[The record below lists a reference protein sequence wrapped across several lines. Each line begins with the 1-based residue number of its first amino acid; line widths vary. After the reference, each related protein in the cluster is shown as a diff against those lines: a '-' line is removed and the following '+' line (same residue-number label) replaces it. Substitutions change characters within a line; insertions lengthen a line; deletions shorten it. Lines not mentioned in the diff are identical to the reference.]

1 MDRNPIV
8 EIREPGRGVRRLVLD
23 HPIEVGRECDGE
35 NLADAGV
42 SRRHLRLVP
51 TPMGLSLVDLESRNG
66 TLRNGVKV
74 TGRVVL
80 EPGDVVRLGG
90 SEIIMVGRTERVAAP
105 VRATS
110 LVSGVD
116 LLPPP
121 PPPAPVAPPQ
131 RSAAA
136 VLADRVLG
144 RLPREGEPLFPA
156 FTEMRTRVPIGVW
169 HAVRVGSILIYVALC
184 VALFVAPSVGL
195 FWFFGVI
202 VPLLPIL
209 FFAAPG
215 LWRNIC
221 PLAASNQTPRV
232 LKFTRAGTPPEWLRR
247 RGYLV
252 AITLFFGIT
261 GARLAIFNV
270 SGPATGILLSITIV
284 NALFAGF
291 LFKGKSGW
299 CSSICPLLPLQRVYG
314 QTPFAK
320 VPNSHC
326 QPCVACTKN
335 CYDFQPAA
343 AYQADLHEPDPEW
356 TAPRRLFVGAL
367 PGFVLGFFLL
377 VGQHSLPLGQVYGQL
392 ALFFLGSV
400 GLFFAAQALF
410 PHRPALIVAV
420 WAAVAIDTFYWFAG
434 AILASSFTTL
444 TGLPA
449 AWLRWPI
456 FVAVAVLSLVWI
468 ARTAV
473 KARQYEAEIGAV
485 VGRPLPLVE
494 ISRPAPATAPA
505 TSEGDDEGGVEVAL
519 NGAAPVPATAGTSLL
534 EVAEREGLPIEAGCR
549 MGVCG
554 ADPVAVLGG
563 SDCLADV
570 EEEEANTLRRL
581 GFGAS
586 TRMACCARV
595 QGSGSVTVSLTPEP
609 GGPDDGEAPV
619 DYDRSI
625 VSVVVLGN
633 GIAGVTAA
641 DFVRRGHPDCEI
653 HLVGQESHVLYN
665 RMGISRLVYGRSA
678 MRGLYLLPEDW
689 YEEHGVTAWLNTVAT
704 RIDIRTRRVH
714 LGTGDTV
721 PYDRLV
727 IATGSSSALPPF
739 ERPVRP
745 GSFVLRSAS
754 DAIEVR
760 AYAQRHSCRDAVV
773 SGGGLLG
780 LEAAHALH
788 ELGLRVTVLERG
800 ARLLSKQ
807 IDETAS
813 ALVHAHFAGIGM
825 HVLYRGEAKGLT
837 GHDRVTGV
845 DLADGRVLSCD
856 VYVAA
861 VGIKPNSALAAEAGV
876 AVGRGVVVDDR
887 METSVPGVFAVGDV
901 AEHGGKVLG
910 LWPIAAKQGEVAAV
924 NALGGDERLV
934 AEVPATI
941 LKGVDLDLFSVGRF
955 EAGPGDEVVSD
966 LDPDEPSYR
975 KLVVS
980 EGRAVGAIVLG
991 HHPGVVAALS
1001 TAVRQNALIG
1011 PDVLAAVRGG
1021 DWDALGARRRPAVS
1035 SMPSV

>member
-400 GLFFAAQALF
+400 GLFFAA
-410 PHRPALIVAV
+410 RP
-420 WAAVAIDTFYWFAG
+420 
-434 AILASSFTTL
+434 SSP
-444 TGLPA
+444 TGRRSSSRSGPPS
-449 AWLRWPI
+449 RSTPSTGSPGRSWPRR
-456 FVAVAVLSLVWI
+456 SP
-468 ARTAV
+468 RS
-473 KARQYEAEIGAV
+473 
-485 VGRPLPLVE
+485 P
-494 ISRPAPATAPA
+494 
-505 TSEGDDEGGVEVAL
+505 
-519 NGAAPVPATAGTSLL
+519 
-534 EVAEREGLPIEAGCR
+534 GCR
-549 MGVCG
+549 PPGCAGRSSWRWRCCPWCG
-554 ADPVAVLGG
+554 SRG
-563 SDCLADV
+563 
-570 EEEEANTLRRL
+570 RRSRH
-581 GFGAS
+581 AS
-586 TRMACCARV
+586 TRPR
-595 QGSGSVTVSLTPEP
+595 SGPWSAGRCRWSRS
-609 GGPDDGEAPV
+609 PDP
-619 DYDRSI
+619 
-625 VSVVVLGN
+625 
-633 GIAGVTAA
+633 
-641 DFVRRGHPDCEI
+641 RRP
-653 HLVGQESHVLYN
+653 
-665 RMGISRLVYGRSA
+665 
-678 MRGLYLLPEDW
+678 
-689 YEEHGVTAWLNTVAT
+689 
-704 RIDIRTRRVH
+704 
-714 LGTGDTV
+714 
-721 PYDRLV
+721 
-727 IATGSSSALPPF
+727 
-739 ERPVRP
+739 
-745 GSFVLRSAS
+745 
-754 DAIEVR
+754 
-760 AYAQRHSCRDAVV
+760 
-773 SGGGLLG
+773 
-780 LEAAHALH
+780 
-788 ELGLRVTVLERG
+788 
-800 ARLLSKQ
+800 
-807 IDETAS
+807 
-813 ALVHAHFAGIGM
+813 
-825 HVLYRGEAKGLT
+825 
-837 GHDRVTGV
+837 
-845 DLADGRVLSCD
+845 
-856 VYVAA
+856 
-861 VGIKPNSALAAEAGV
+861 
-876 AVGRGVVVDDR
+876 
-887 METSVPGVFAVGDV
+887 
-901 AEHGGKVLG
+901 
-910 LWPIAAKQGEVAAV
+910 
-924 NALGGDERLV
+924 
-934 AEVPATI
+934 
-941 LKGVDLDLFSVGRF
+941 
-955 EAGPGDEVVSD
+955 
-966 LDPDEPSYR
+966 
-975 KLVVS
+975 
-980 EGRAVGAIVLG
+980 
-991 HHPGVVAALS
+991 
-1001 TAVRQNALIG
+1001 
-1011 PDVLAAVRGG
+1011 
-1021 DWDALGARRRPAVS
+1021 RRRPPRRGTTRAAS
-1035 SMPSV
+1035 RSR

>member
-8 EIREPGRGVRRLVLD
+8 EIREPGQGVRRLVLD
-23 HPIEVGRECDGE
+23 RPIEVGRECDGE
-35 NLADAGV
+35 NLADPGV

-51 TPMGLSLVDLESRNG
+51 TPVGLSLVDLESRNG
-66 TLRNGVKV
+66 TLLNGVKV
-74 TGRVVL
+74 TSRSVL
-80 EPGDVVRLGG
+80 EPGDVVRLGS
-90 SEIIMVGRTERVAAP
+90 SEIIMVGRTVRVAAP
-105 VRATS
+105 ARPTS
-110 LVSGVD
+110 LVSGVS
-116 LLPPP
+116 LLVPP
-121 PPPAPVAPPQ
+121 PPPAPTAARPRP
-131 RSAAA
+131 AAA
-136 VLADRVLG
+136 VLVDRVLG
-144 RLPREGEPLFPA
+144 RFPRRGEPVFPA
-156 FTEMRTRVPIGVW
+156 FTEMRTRVPLGLW
-169 HAVRVGSILIYVALC
+169 HGVRVGSVLLYLALC

-209 FFAAPG
+209 FFVAPG

-221 PLAASNQTPRV
+221 PLAASNQAPRV
-232 LKFTRAGTPPEWLRR
+232 LGFTRAGTPPGWLRR

-270 SGPATGILLSITIV
+270 SGPATGILLSVTIV

-367 PGFVLGFFLL
+367 PGFVLGFFVL
-377 VGQHSLPLGQVYGQL
+377 VGQHSLPLWPVYGQL

-434 AILASSFTTL
+434 GTLAASFTAI
-444 TGLPA
+444 TGIPA
-449 AWLRWPI
+449 PWLRWPI
-456 FVAVAVLSLVWI
+456 FAVVAVLSLLWI

-485 VGRPLPLVE
+485 LGKPLPLVE
-494 ISRPAPATAPA
+494 LTRPAPAVPA
-505 TSEGDDEGGVEVAL
+505 EGSSDSDGDGVEVRL
-519 NGAAPVPATAGTSLL
+519 DGAGPVSAAAGTSLL
-534 EVAEREGLPIEAGCR
+534 EVIEREGLPIEAGCR

-554 ADPVAVLGG
+554 ADPVAVLDGG
-563 SDCLADV
+563 DCLAPI
-570 EEEEANTLRRL
+570 EEEEATTLRRL
-581 GFGAS
+581 GLGAS
-586 TRMACCARV
+586 TRMACCARAE
-595 QGSGSVTVSLTPEP
+595 GSGAVTVSLTPEP
-609 GGPDDGEAPV
+609 GGSDDGGTPLE
-619 DYDRSI
+619 YDRSI

-653 HLVGQESHVLYN
+653 HLVGREPHVLYN

-678 MRGLYLLPEDW
+678 MQGLYLLPEEW
-689 YEEHGVTAWLNTVAT
+689 YDEHGVTAWLNTVAT
-704 RIDIRTRRVH
+704 RIDVRAKQVT
-714 LGTGDTV
+714 LGTGERI

-727 IATGSSSALPPF
+727 IATGSASALPPF
-739 ERPVRP
+739 DRPLRP
-745 GSFVLRSAS
+745 GSFVLRSAG

-760 AYAQRHSCRDAVV
+760 AYVQRQSCRDAVV

-807 IDETAS
+807 IDEVAS

-825 HVLYRGEAKGLT
+825 HVLYRAEGRGLT
-837 GHDRVTGV
+837 GDERVTGV
-845 DLADGRVLSCD
+845 ALTDGRVLSCD

-861 VGIKPNSALAAEAGV
+861 VGITPNVGLAADAGV

-887 METSVPGVFAVGDV
+887 METNVPGVFAVGDV
-901 AEHGGKVLG
+901 AEHGGRVLG

-941 LKGVDLDLFSVGRF
+941 LKGVDLDLFSVGRYNPD
-955 EAGPGDEVVSD
+955 ASDEVISD
-966 LDPDEPSYR
+966 HDPDEPSYR

-991 HHPGVVAALS
+991 HHPALVAALS
-1001 TAVRQNALIG
+1001 TAVRQGAPLG

-1021 DWDALGARRRPAVS
+1021 EWDALGGNRRPAVS
-1035 SMPSV
+1035 SMPSA

>member
-8 EIREPGRGVRRLVLD
+8 EIREPGRAVRRLVLD
-23 HPIEVGRECDGE
+23 QPIEVGRECDGE
-35 NLADAGV
+35 NLADPGV

-51 TPMGLSLVDLESRNG
+51 TPTGLSLVDLESRNG
-66 TLRNGVKV
+66 TLLNGVEV
-74 TGRVVL
+74 RGRVVL
-80 EPGDVVRLGG
+80 EPGDVVRLGN
-90 SEIIMVGRTERVAAP
+90 SEIVMVGRTERVAAP
-105 VRATS
+105 SRATS
-110 LVSGVD
+110 LVSGAD
-116 LLPPP
+116 LPVP
-121 PPPAPVAPPQ
+121 PPPAPPVAPSP
-131 RSAAA
+131 RPAAA
-136 VLADRVLG
+136 VLVDRVLG
-144 RLPREGEPLFPA
+144 RYPRRGETVFPVS
-156 FTEMRTRVPIGVW
+156 TEMRTRVPIGVW
-169 HAVRVGSILIYVALC
+169 HAVRIGSVLLYVALC
-184 VALFVAPSVGL
+184 VALFVAPSTGL

-209 FFAAPG
+209 FFTAPG

-221 PLAASNQTPRV
+221 PLAASNQAPRV
-232 LKFTRAGTPPEWLRR
+232 LGFTRGGTVPEWLRR

-270 SGPATGILLSITIV
+270 NGAATGILLSITIV
-284 NALFAGF
+284 NALLAGF
-291 LFKGKSGW
+291 FFKGKSGW

-367 PGFVLGFFLL
+367 PGFVLGFFVL
-377 VGQHSLPLGQVYGQL
+377 VGQHSLPLGSIYGQL
-392 ALFFLGSV
+392 ALFFLGSI

-410 PHRPALIVAV
+410 PHRPALIVAI

-434 AILASSFTTL
+434 VTLAGSFATL
-444 TGLPA
+444 TGLA
-449 AWLRWPI
+449 APWLRWPI
-456 FVAVAVLSLVWI
+456 FVVVVLLSLLWI
-468 ARTAV
+468 ARTV
-473 KARQYEAEIGAV
+473 IKSRQYESEIGAV
-485 VGRPLPLVE
+485 LGRPLPLVE
-494 ISRPAPATAPA
+494 VERPAPPA
-505 TSEGDDEGGVEVAL
+505 GSSETGDDAVEVRVDD
-519 NGAAPVPATAGTSLL
+519 GAPVSVSEGTSLL
-534 EVAEREGLPIEAGCR
+534 EVAEQQGLPIEAGCR

-563 SDCLADV
+563 GDCLAPA

-581 GFGAS
+581 GLGAS

-595 QGSGSVTVSLTPEP
+595 QGSGSVTMSLTPEP
-609 GGPDDGEAPV
+609 GGPDDAETPQ

-641 DFVRRGHPDCEI
+641 DFLRRGHPDCEI

-678 MRGLYLLPEDW
+678 MQGLYLLPEEW
-689 YEEHGVTAWLNTVAT
+689 YDEHGVTAWLNTVAT
-704 RIDIRTRRVH
+704 RIDLRARRVH
-714 LGTGDTV
+714 LGTGDTI

-727 IATGSSSALPPF
+727 IATGSSSAVPPLD
-739 ERPVRP
+739 RADRP
-745 GSFVLRSAS
+745 GSFVLRSAA
-754 DAIEVR
+754 DAIAVR
-760 AYAQRHSCRDAVV
+760 AYVQQRRCRDAVV

-813 ALVHAHFAGIGM
+813 ALAHAHFAGLGM
-825 HVLYRGEAKGLT
+825 HVLYRGEAKDLDGD
-837 GHDRVTGV
+837 DRVTGV
-845 DLADGRVLSCD
+845 ALADGRVLSCD

-861 VGIKPNSALAAEAGV
+861 VGIRPNSGLAADAGV
-876 AVGRGVVVDDR
+876 AVKRGVLVDDR
-887 METSVPGVFAVGDV
+887 METDVPGVFAVGDV
-901 AEHGGKVLG
+901 AEHGGRVLG

-955 EAGPGDEVVSD
+955 EPETGDEVLSD
-966 LDPDEPSYR
+966 LDPAEPSYR
-975 KLVVS
+975 KLVVAD
-980 EGRAVGAIVLG
+980 GRAVGAIVVG
-991 HHPGVVAALS
+991 HHPAVVAALS
-1001 TAVRQNALIG
+1001 TAVRQGSVLA

-1021 DWDALGARRRPAVS
+1021 DWEALSARRRPAVS
-1035 SMPSV
+1035 SLPSA